1 VEWVKTTSE
10 YFMNAFSER
19 TSQQQNLI
27 QVFAAIAAI
36 LPLALLTTW
45 MYLVRDT
52 VPDQSEFF
60 LGPLLFG
67 GGMIFWMLFLH
78 IVVCRDK
85 LQSLGFRID
94 GFWMD
99 MATGI
104 ALGAGFLLLK
114 SVTQP
119 LLNGLFA
126 PRPPSQE
133 ILQLIQG
140 VSSDPWLLILW
151 LGPVVWIGIAGF
163 EELWRCFVL
172 RRFWNVFGSTGGRW
186 MTLIGVSALIGLA
199 HGYQGPA
206 AIISIGFKSILM
218 GWYFMATG
226 RIRPLIVSHAI
237 YDSVQIVMAVIAIRE
252 VF

>member
-1 VEWVKTTSE
+1 
-10 YFMNAFSER
+10 MNIFSER
-19 TSQQQNLI
+19 TSRQQDLI
-27 QVFAAIAAI
+27 QIFAAIAVI
-36 LPLALLTTW
+36 LPMALLTIW
-45 MYLVRDT
+45 MYLIRDS

-67 GGMIFWMLFLH
+67 GGMIFWILFLH
-78 IVVCRDK
+78 IVVCRDS

-94 GFWMD
+94 GFWRD
-99 MATGI
+99 IVIGVGLGI
-104 ALGAGFLLLK
+104 GFLLLR
-114 SVTQP
+114 SLTQP

-133 ILQLIQG
+133 IMQLIHS
-140 VSSDPWLLILW
+140 VSSNTWLLMLW
-151 LGPVVWIGIAGF
+151 LGPVVWIGIAAF

-172 RRFWNVFGSTGGRW
+172 RRFWNVFSGIAGQW
-186 MTLIGVSALIGLA
+186 MVLFGISVLIGLA

-226 RIRPLIVSHAI
+226 RIRALIVAHAI

-252 VF
+252 AF

>member
-1 VEWVKTTSE
+1 
-10 YFMNAFSER
+10 MNIFSER
-19 TSQQQNLI
+19 TSRQQALI
-27 QVFAAIAAI
+27 QIFAAIAVI
-36 LPLALLTTW
+36 LPMTLLTIW
-45 MYLVRDT
+45 MYLIRDS

-78 IVVCRDK
+78 IVVCRDS
-85 LQSLGFRID
+85 LQSLGFRLD
-94 GFWMD
+94 GFWRD
-99 MATGI
+99 VVIGI
-104 ALGAGFLLLK
+104 GLGIGFLFLRSL
-114 SVTQP
+114 TQP

-133 ILQLIQG
+133 IIQLIHS
-140 VSSDPWLLILW
+140 VSSNTWLLMLW
-151 LGPVVWIGIAGF
+151 LGPVVWIGIAAF

-172 RRFWNVFGSTGGRW
+172 RRFWNIFSSKGGQW
-186 MTLIGVSALIGLA
+186 VVLMSVSILVGVA

-218 GWYFMATG
+218 AWFFMSTG
-226 RIRPLIVSHAI
+226 RIRPLIVCHAV

-252 VF
+252 AF